1 MSFLVTTLEQLESSP
16 LIHLFFTYRAL
27 FFSAASGKV
36 RPVETRNAS
45 RIHPR
50 SGWIGWGGKHGKAY
64 RNGIKGDESHCAFKS
79 RK

>member
-50 SGWIGWGGKHGKAY
+50 SGWIGWGGEPW
-64 RNGIKGDESHCAFKS
+64 ESLS
-79 RK
+79 